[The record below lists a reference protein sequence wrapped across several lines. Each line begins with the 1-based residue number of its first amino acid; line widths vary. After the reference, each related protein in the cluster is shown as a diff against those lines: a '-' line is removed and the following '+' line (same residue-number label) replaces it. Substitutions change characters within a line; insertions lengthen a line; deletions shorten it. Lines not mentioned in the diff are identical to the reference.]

1 MSTGAGTLTD
11 NQPRGFLIS
20 RPPETTP
27 HNPNDQP
34 LPGPA
39 GLPPAPFPRKMV
51 TMPRLTS
58 ALPWIIAL
66 IGLAVPLVGGGGA
79 GWPYVV
85 GWLIV
90 LGALFVTKP
99 IRHADRQDRIKWA
112 LIAAVLSVVPGLV
125 FGGIYLLPAVLTWLL
140 IELLGPPST
149 AAS

>member
-1 MSTGAGTLTD
+1 
-11 NQPRGFLIS
+11 
-20 RPPETTP
+20 
-27 HNPNDQP
+27 
-34 LPGPA
+34 
-39 GLPPAPFPRKMV
+39 MV

-58 ALPWIIAL
+58 ALPWLIAL

-99 IRHADRQDRIKWA
+99 IRRADRQDRIRWA

-140 IELLGPPST
+140 IELPYGPPLT